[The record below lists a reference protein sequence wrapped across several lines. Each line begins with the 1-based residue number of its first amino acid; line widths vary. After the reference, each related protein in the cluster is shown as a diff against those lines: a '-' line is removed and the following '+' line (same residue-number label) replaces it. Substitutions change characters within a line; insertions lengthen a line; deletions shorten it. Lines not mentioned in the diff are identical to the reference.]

1 MPGKRRDARGTGPS
15 RTAPVAVTLLEMA
28 AVPTHRMSRRAW
40 AALLTLYVV
49 WGSTYLGIRIA
60 VESIP
65 PFSMGALRFLVAGAI
80 LFALTSRRGDRSGDR
95 LGPAQWR
102 AAAIAGTALLL
113 GGMGMVAV
121 GEQTVASGIA
131 ALFIATLPLW
141 IAVLGRVFL
150 GVRLTR
156 PVVAG
161 IILGFA
167 GVALLVAPLG
177 GGAALEP
184 VGMAALIVS
193 PIAWASGTL
202 YSRRAPLP
210 RRPLVSTA
218 MQMLMGGLALA
229 VVAIATGEPGRVQV
243 ETVSPA
249 SLAALAYLIGIGS
262 LVGFTC
268 YVWLVQNAPVT
279 TIATYAYVNPVV
291 AVALGAVILGEP
303 VGPRTLVAG
312 AVIVVAVAL
321 IIAAQG
327 RGRDAEPPPPEG

>member
-1 MPGKRRDARGTGPS
+1 MRGDTRRPS
-15 RTAPVAVTLLEMA
+15 PVTLRLMPA
-28 AVPTHRMSRRAW
+28 ATQRMTARAW
-40 AALLTLYVV
+40 AALLTLYLV
-49 WGSTYLGIRIA
+49 WGSTYLGIRVA

-80 LFALTSRRGDRSGDR
+80 LFALTIRRGDRVGDR
-95 LGPAQWR
+95 PGIPQWR

-150 GVRLTR
+150 GERLAP
-156 PVVAG
+156 PVLAG
-161 IILGFA
+161 ILVGFA

-177 GGAALEP
+177 GGATLDP
-184 VGMAALIVS
+184 LGVAALVVS
-193 PIAWASGTL
+193 PISWASGTL

-218 MQMLMGGLALA
+218 MQMLAGGLALA
-229 VVAIATGEPGRVQV
+229 VAAAMTGELGRIRPDAVTPGSVV
-243 ETVSPA
+243 
-249 SLAALAYLIGIGS
+249 ALVYLIGVGS

-268 YVWLVQNAPVT
+268 YVWLLQNAPVS

-291 AVALGAVILGEP
+291 AVILGAVILGEP
-303 VGPRTLVAG
+303 IGPRTVVAG
-312 AVIVVAVAL
+312 AVIVGAVAL
-321 IIAAQG
+321 IVVAQG
-327 RGRDAEPPPPEG
+327 RRRDAEPPPPEG

>member
-1 MPGKRRDARGTGPS
+1 MPAAPS
-15 RTAPVAVTLLEMA
+15 
-28 AVPTHRMSRRAW
+28 HRMSPRAW

-65 PFSMGALRFLVAGAI
+65 PFSMGAIRFLVAGAI
-80 LFALTSRRGDRSGDR
+80 LYALTIRRGDRVGDR
-95 LGPAQWR
+95 PGRAQWR

-141 IAVLGRVFL
+141 IALLGRVFL
-150 GVRLTR
+150 GERLTR
-156 PVVAG
+156 PVLAG
-161 IILGFA
+161 IVLGFA
-167 GVALLVAPLG
+167 GVALLVAPVG
-177 GGAALEP
+177 GGAALDP
-184 VGMAALIVS
+184 VGLAALLVS

-218 MQMLMGGLALA
+218 MQMLMGGLALGA
-229 VVAIATGEPGRVQV
+229 VAVLTGEPWRVRPEAV
-243 ETVSPA
+243 TPP

-268 YVWLVQNAPVT
+268 YVWLLRNAPVT

-291 AVALGAVILGEP
+291 AVALGAVVLGEP
-303 VGPRTLVAG
+303 IGPRTLVAG

-321 IIAAQG
+321 IIAAQA
-327 RGRDAEPPPPEG
+327 RVRDAEPPPPEG